1 MKKLL
6 LKLYKILIKILC
18 FLPMKNI
25 IVFESN
31 PDYACNTYPVFKY
44 IKEHYHEY
52 KCVWMVNKGS
62 EKHPL
67 ADDVL
72 YLYDKGLINL
82 IKKFYYRLFAKAF
95 ISCNRFQQMIKYRDK
110 QVSIFLTHGSKT
122 KKTRGSYEMGTC
134 VDYILVQSH
143 FFDDIICYEYNAKP
157 EQLCYLGFPRNDYFY
172 SKNVNLNDRLNVNAD
187 AKYIVW
193 LPTFRKIANGRTDAI
208 SCYNN
213 LGIPLVYSN
222 DDLKKLNDYLQEKN
236 LYIIYKPHPAQD
248 ISVLKA
254 TSLSNIK
261 IISDKFL
268 GERDLQLAE
277 VLAESSA
284 LLTDYSSVFFDYI
297 LLDKPIGT
305 TTDDIDAWKES
316 RGFAFDLDAMYD
328 KSTER
333 LPDLD
338 SLIGFL
344 DNTLS
349 GADEKREGRREARD
363 LTNTYFDGNSAKR
376 VVDFLMEKIN
386 KK

>member
-1 MKKLL
+1 MKKLF
-6 LKLYKILIKILC
+6 LKLYKMLIKILC

-44 IKEHYHEY
+44 IKEHCQEY
-52 KCVWMVNKGS
+52 KCVWMVNEGI

-67 ADDVL
+67 ADEIV
-72 YLYDKGLINL
+72 YINGKGFKNK
-82 IKKFYYRLFAKAF
+82 IKKIYICLLAKAF
-95 ISCNRFQQMIKYRDK
+95 VSCNRYQKKYRED
-110 QVSIFLTHGSKT
+110 QISLFLTHGSKT
-122 KKTRGSYEMGTC
+122 KKTRGIYEMGDK

-157 EQLCYLGFPRNDYFY
+157 EQLLYLGFPRNDYFY
-172 SKNVNLNDRLNVNAD
+172 QELGLD
-187 AKYIVW
+187 AEKLELPKDSQYVIW
-193 LPTFRKIANGRTDAI
+193 LPTFRKTIGGTDKETAQTNI
-208 SCYNN
+208 
-213 LGIPLVYSN
+213 GIPLIYSV
-222 DDLKKLNDYLQEKN
+222 DALQKINDYLKEKN
-236 LYIIYKPHPAQD
+236 LYIIYKPHPAQN
-248 ISVLKA
+248 IALLKA

-261 IISDKFL
+261 IINDKFL
-268 GERDLQLAE
+268 SERGLQLAQ
-277 VLAESSA
+277 VLAGSSA

-344 DNTLS
+344 DKTLS
-349 GADEKREGRREARD
+349 GVDEKRDGRCEVRD
-363 LTNTYFDGNSAKR
+363 LTNTYFDGDSSKR